1 MAGQPRVIT
10 ARSLGLAF
18 QNLFGQLGPEDNVTG
33 HHTAGARARNWR
45 EGVARVKQFHADHR
59 AKGWGAIGSHFVIA
73 DDGALI
79 CARRRFSRAA
89 HVGMHN
95 TRNLGVNCPG
105 TTGDRPTPQ
114 RKEMY
119 RRLLANRRTASMP
132 KAHRTERDLRQARL
146 FGHRAWPGHHS
157 NACPGT
163 DGPGRIRTCD
173 LGIKSPLLCQLSY
186 RPADSM

>member
-1 MAGQPRVIT
+1 
-10 ARSLGLAF
+10 
-18 QNLFGQLGPEDNVTG
+18 
-33 HHTAGARARNWR
+33 
-45 EGVARVKQFHADHR
+45 VKQFHADHK
-59 AKGWGAIGSHFVIA
+59 AKGWGGTGSHFVIA

-79 CARRRFSRAA
+79 CARLTILKGA

-114 RKEMY
+114 QKETY
-119 RRLLANRRTASMP
+119 RGLLANAHTASMP
-132 KAHRTERDLRQARL
+132 KAHRTDRDLRQARL
-146 FGHRAWPGHHS
+146 FGHRAPGPPQQRL
-157 NACPGT
+157 PGT

-186 RPADSM
+186 RPVESM

>member
-18 QNLFGQLGPEDNVTG
+18 QNLF
-33 HHTAGARARNWR
+33 
-45 EGVARVKQFHADHR
+45 
-59 AKGWGAIGSHFVIA
+59 
-73 DDGALI
+73 
-79 CARRRFSRAA
+79 
-89 HVGMHN
+89 
-95 TRNLGVNCPG
+95 VNCPG
-105 TTGDRPTPQ
+105 TMGDRPTPQ

-119 RRLLANRRTASMP
+119 RGLLANARTASMP